1 LCSASAATLVA
12 KRTRTRFGD
21 GKFAVSGPV
30 TRNNLPTY
38 FREVSLSASAFRR
51 QLKTNLF
58 LSALSHSEFGTMW
71 KYTVILNDDNN
82 KKIKRNNVS
91 YFDALIHK
99 STEEKTYKMLKSTEP
114 QKS

>member
-1 LCSASAATLVA
+1 
-12 KRTRTRFGD
+12 
-21 GKFAVSGPV
+21 
-30 TRNNLPTY
+30 
-38 FREVSLSASAFRR
+38 
-51 QLKTNLF
+51 
-58 LSALSHSEFGTMW
+58 MW